1 MINNRHMPQLRLMAG
16 LSLVE
21 LMIALLLGVIL
32 TLGVTQVYLGT
43 SQTYRLTDGIAHVQ
57 ETIRFATSMIQ
68 RDVRSAGG
76 LSCLPPSSV
85 DEDGNPD
92 PLLLDV
98 KLQGDRAVSLGHGIN
113 GWEAKNT
120 GVGDSLNL
128 SISKATSWGDWEQ
141 GAGGKALPAELA
153 QASANLITSSDVLI
167 VNSVT
172 TLPVEVEGYST
183 GNLDVDDSTGIPQG
197 ALILSITAG
206 CTGGELFQK
215 ANSPNGQSIPMAG
228 SGFTPGNKP
237 SSGFQMEYED
247 GSRVAQFATK
257 AYYVAEGASGEPA
270 LFSRELGV
278 GAAGQ
283 ELVEGVE
290 AMQVVYGLGGNYLTA
305 DEISAQ
311 NWPEVT
317 SVRIAFVVRSGDN
330 ANSENITRTFN
341 LVGTEATSPADRR
354 ARIVSSTTIG
364 LRNRMP

>member
-1 MINNRHMPQLRLMAG
+1 MITKINMPQPKRMAG

-32 TLGVTQVYLGT
+32 TLGATQVYLGT

-57 ETIRFATSMIQ
+57 ETVRFATSMIQ

-76 LSCLPPSSV
+76 LSCLPPNSV
-85 DEDGNPD
+85 DELGNPD

-98 KLQGDRAVSLGHGIN
+98 KLQGDRPVSLGHGIN
-113 GWEAKNT
+113 GWEAKST
-120 GVGDSLNL
+120 GVGDSLT
-128 SISKATSWGDWEQ
+128 ISNVKATSWGAWEQ
-141 GAGGKALPAELA
+141 GAGGKVLPAELA
-153 QASANLITSSDVLI
+153 QASTKLITNSDVLI

-172 TLPVEVEGYST
+172 TLPIEVQGYST

-197 ALILSITAG
+197 ALILSITSG

-228 SGFTPGNKP
+228 TGFTPGNAP
-237 SSGFQMEYED
+237 SSGFGMEYES

-278 GAAGQ
+278 GAAPQ

-290 AMQVVYGLGGNYLTA
+290 SMQVVYGVGGDYLTA
-305 DEISAQ
+305 DEIGAQ
-311 NWPEVT
+311 NWPDVT
-317 SVRIAFVVRSGDN
+317 SVRIAFVVRSGAN
-330 ANSENITRTFN
+330 ANSENIVRTFN
-341 LVGTEATSPADRR
+341 LVGTEATSPADRH
-354 ARIVSSTTIG
+354 ARVVAATTIG